1 MAKKNVLGRGLDALI
16 ERSEVDNNIRREPNE
31 IPVELIE
38 ANPYQPREN
47 FQEEALNELANSIKE
62 LGVIQPITVRIVEGK
77 KFQLI
82 AGERRLRASKIAGLK
97 NIPAYIRTANDQEL
111 LLMALIEN
119 IQREDLDAIEIA
131 ISYQRSIQECN
142 LTQDELSKRIGK
154 KRATVSNY
162 MRLLNLPAK
171 IQAGIKNNKL
181 SMGHARAL
189 LSLKDQ
195 DTMLMLFEQVLKY
208 DFSVRKLEEIIR
220 EINADNQKENP
231 KKTNKIRTP
240 EEYNQLQKHLSQY
253 FSTDVVFKRNTK
265 GNGKIV
271 IPFKN
276 DVQLERIIAVLDK
289 LNI

>member
-253 FSTDVVFKRNTK
+253 GRKHGPSNSPVYDPGARYS
-265 GNGKIV
+265 
-271 IPFKN
+271 
-276 DVQLERIIAVLDK
+276 
-289 LNI
+289 